1 MPRFIITRLASAA
14 VVLLGLVF
22 VVFVLQQVSPLDPV
36 KAMVGANASQ
46 AAVQEQRE
54 ALGLDDPL
62 SAQFLQY
69 VENLAHGDLGTSYRT
84 RRPVSSDLSTYLPAT
99 AELAAAALL
108 MALALAGILA
118 FSVSLRWKGASVLK
132 GVMLAGA
139 SAPPFLL
146 ALGAILLF
154 YSKLGWLPAT
164 GRSDFTDAPTGPT
177 GFLTIDGL
185 IAGRPEVTV
194 DAVQHLILPALAIAL
209 GAAIAIGRVLNS
221 SIDAEQGSDYAR
233 TARAKGLSD
242 NLVLR
247 RHVLRNAAG
256 PSMSMAGLQV
266 GLMFAGVLVIEQIFA
281 WPGVGLYMAQSIPVA
296 DFPAIAGVTLALG
309 VAYVLINALVDVLQ
323 AWADPRL
330 ET

>member
-62 SAQFLQY
+62 SAQFVQY
-69 VENLAHGDLGTSYRT
+69 VQNLAHGDLGTSYRT

-99 AELAAAALL
+99 AELASAAIL
-108 MALALAGILA
+108 MALALAAILA
-118 FSVSLRWKGASVLK
+118 FSVSLRWKGASVIK

-146 ALGAILLF
+146 ALAAILLF

-185 IAGRPEVTV
+185 IAGRPEVSV

-233 TARAKGLSD
+233 TARAKGLSE

-309 VAYVLINALVDVLQ
+309 IAYVLINALVDVLQ